1 MVHYFDWF
9 KFLFL
14 ERRDSKI
21 RYRIAST
28 WVQYSCCR
36 YPFWKLLSFI
46 ATRGSKPL
54 FVTFDSNL
62 YLGSSTRYVTWAT
75 KSRPAID
82 ATRWS
87 STRHLTAL
95 QTYVFTHDW
104 EMSHH
109 NLYFQRR
116 DIAMGVTH
124 VILLIIPHLQIIL
137 LQVQNI
143 EMGLPSIDLKD
154 FKASHVTWLADDQPR
169 PTPPSQP
176 SQLHH
181 NHQTR
186 PPYKFRSNK
195 KRCNSKT
202 VCNNLLWCNNYQRLR
217 STVTSL
223 RS

>member
-1 MVHYFDWF
+1 MWHFCDI
-9 KFLFL
+9 
-14 ERRDSKI
+14 S
-21 RYRIAST
+21 
-28 WVQYSCCR
+28 
-36 YPFWKLLSFI
+36 
-46 ATRGSKPL
+46 
-54 FVTFDSNL
+54 DSNHHL
-62 YLGSSTRYVTWAT
+62 TFWWHEYFLGPSTRYVTWAT
-75 KSRPAID
+75 KSRPPFD

-104 EMSHH
+104 EMSHR